1 MFRLRYGPSGA
12 ARHGR
17 TQHTLPSFERPASS
31 GFRAANC
38 VRRSRSV
45 AKTMGFERIESSEV
59 EIFERHVASGT
70 EKVVHF
76 GRWLEI

>member
-1 MFRLRYGPSGA
+1 
-12 ARHGR
+12 
-17 TQHTLPSFERPASS
+17 
-31 GFRAANC
+31 
-38 VRRSRSV
+38 
-45 AKTMGFERIESSEV
+45 MGFERIESSEV